1 MKDVFPKVQK
11 FYLIRIIQ
19 DVYNYII
26 LLPTVTEIIL
36 YIFYCELNKLIHHVN
51 GIFHGVN
58 CYFIA
63 FYILKVSLCFPNKLS
78 KETLIKAKGV
88 SV

>member
-1 MKDVFPKVQK
+1 M
-11 FYLIRIIQ
+11 Y
-19 DVYNYII
+19 
-26 LLPTVTEIIL
+26 
-36 YIFYCELNKLIHHVN
+36 FYCELNKLIHHVN
-51 GIFHGVN
+51 ELFHGVN